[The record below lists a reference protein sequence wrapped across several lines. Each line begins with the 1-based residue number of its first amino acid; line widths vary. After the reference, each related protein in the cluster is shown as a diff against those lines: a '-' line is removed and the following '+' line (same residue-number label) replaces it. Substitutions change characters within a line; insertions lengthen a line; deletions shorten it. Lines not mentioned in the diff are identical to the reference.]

1 MLSKRKLFLRKL
13 TRESNMISVVLSVT
27 SLRKFRSGV
36 GWWIEGQIKSTLQLG
51 EGLRRELNCFFL
63 SYAPQFLLSVHGSLI
78 VCMRLF
84 KFDCDYS

>member
-51 EGLRRELNCFFL
+51 EGLGRELN
-63 SYAPQFLLSVHGSLI
+63 SVFS
-78 VCMRLF
+78 
-84 KFDCDYS
+84 